1 MGIPLSSR
9 NRHTFDRRTD
19 PSRLLD
25 AMRRAPF
32 NAKNYGQDSI
42 TWQAVSDVSNVQHA
56 AMLTLEVKGAANGR
70 RGSFEN

>member
-1 MGIPLSSR
+1 
-9 NRHTFDRRTD
+9 
-19 PSRLLD
+19 
-25 AMRRAPF
+25 MRRAPF